1 MTPYLALALAILAEV
16 VATSALKA
24 TESFTKII
32 PSAVTIAGYCAA
44 FYFLSIAI
52 KTIPVGI
59 AYGLWSGLGIVLV
72 SFSAYL
78 LYDQALSVQQIL
90 GLMLIVVG
98 VAVVNF
104 NP

>member
-1 MTPYLALALAILAEV
+1 MTPYLALSLAILAEV
-16 VATSALKA
+16 IATSALKA
-24 TESFTKII
+24 TESFTKLT

-72 SFSAYL
+72 SVSAYL
-78 LYDQALSVQQIL
+78 LYDQSLSLQQIL
-90 GLMLIVVG
+90 GLLLIVIG